1 MAILESPVVAVGA
14 EQGWSAA
21 EEGLSLASPE
31 LRDDA
36 TIERLLE
43 VERGKDLLRFS
54 TAGSVDDGKSTLI
67 GRLLYDSR
75 SVYDDHVQS
84 VTRNSA
90 IDFAQLTDGLRAER
104 EQGITI
110 DVAYR
115 YFSTAK
121 RKFIIADTPGHEQYT
136 RNMATGASTADVA
149 IVLVDARKGI
159 LDQTRRHACIA
170 ALLGIPL
177 VIAAV
182 NKMDLVG
189 FSEEVF
195 NEHRKG
201 LEALARQLEIPELIA
216 IPVSALDGDNVVH
229 RSSRISWYDGPSLL
243 ELLETVPLAIDRAAT
258 QKKTALRLAVQ
269 RVIRPHQ
276 DFRGFAGQI
285 AAGTVRPGDE
295 VIALPS
301 GIRTRV
307 RTITTWE
314 GDLEVAR
321 APQSVTLTLEDEAD
335 ISRGDMIAAVESKPQ
350 RASRLEATVV
360 WMHARPLRAGAT
372 YLLKH
377 TTQTVRARVAEIRSR
392 MDVEHLEK
400 RPAEALELNAIGDV
414 VLETSR
420 PLLVDRYRENRIT
433 GSLILID
440 PADNAT
446 AGAGMVLAARAD
458 AVLGATPGAVVE
470 LGQRGELARDLEQ
483 RLLDAGVVVV
493 RTRVTDRE
501 RLAALGHAGSVV
513 IAEGGDAGKVT
524 IAVFAHGAEEPRED
538 FTMEGVSSI
547 VGELRRAGVI
557 QDEREEG

>member
-1 MAILESPVVAVGA
+1 MATAVTETLHARGAPMEAPLTVEEVLEA
-14 EQGWSAA
+14 
-21 EEGLSLASPE
+21 
-31 LRDDA
+31 
-36 TIERLLE
+36 
-43 VERGKDLLRFS
+43 ERGKGLLRFS

-67 GRLLYDSR
+67 GRMLYDSR
-75 SVYDDHVQS
+75 SVYDDHIRS
-84 VTRNSA
+84 VTKDRA

-115 YFSTAK
+115 FFSTAK

-170 ALLGIPL
+170 ALLGIPV

-182 NKMDLVG
+182 NKMDLVD
-189 FSEEVF
+189 FSQEVF
-195 NEHRKG
+195 RRHQRD
-201 LEALARQLEIPELIA
+201 LQALAGRLGIPELIA

-229 RSSRISWYDGPSLL
+229 RSARTPWYAGASLL
-243 ELLETVPLAIDRAAT
+243 ELLETVPLAIERART
-258 QKKTALRLAVQ
+258 GFRLAVQ
-269 RVIRPHQ
+269 RVVRPNQ

-295 VIALPS
+295 VVALPS

-307 RTITTWE
+307 KSITTWE
-314 GDLEVAR
+314 GDLESAQ

-335 ISRGDMIAAVESKPQ
+335 ISRGDMIAAADSMPQ

-360 WMHARPLRAGAT
+360 WMHAKPLLPGAT
-372 YLLKH
+372 CLLKH

-392 MDVEHLEK
+392 MDVEQLEK
-400 RPAEALELNAIGDV
+400 KPAEALELNAIGEV

-420 PLLVDRYRENRIT
+420 PLLVDLYRENRIT

-446 AGAGMVLAARAD
+446 AGAGMVLAAGAAPAVP
-458 AVLGATPGAVVE
+458 AVLAARAGALRAEGHGAVVE
-470 LGQRGELARDLEQ
+470 LGRHGELAAVLEQ
-483 RLLDAGVVVV
+483 RLLDAGAVVV
-493 RTRVTDRE
+493 RTRVRDLE
-501 RLAALGHAGSVV
+501 KLAALGHAGAVV
-513 IAEGGDAGKVT
+513 IAEGGDAGTAKLV
-524 IAVFAHGAEEPRED
+524 VFAHGAEEPREE
-538 FTMEGVSSI
+538 FTMEGVDSMMA
-547 VGELRRAGVI
+547 ELRRAGVI
-557 QDEREEG
+557 RDGQEGR

>member
-1 MAILESPVVAVGA
+1 MATAVTEILHASGVPMEAPLTV
-14 EQGWSAA
+14 
-21 EEGLSLASPE
+21 EEV
-31 LRDDA
+31 
-36 TIERLLE
+36 LE
-43 VERGKDLLRFS
+43 AERGKGLLRFS

-67 GRLLYDSR
+67 GRMLYDAR
-75 SVYDDHVQS
+75 SVYDDQIRS
-84 VTRNSA
+84 VTRDQA

-170 ALLGIPL
+170 ALLGIPV

-182 NKMDLVG
+182 NKMDLVD

-195 NEHRKG
+195 RRHERD
-201 LEALARQLEIPELIA
+201 LQALAARLEIPELIA
-216 IPVSALDGDNVVH
+216 VPVSALDGDNVVH
-229 RSSRISWYDGPSLL
+229 RSGRTPWYGGASLL
-243 ELLETVPLAIDRAAT
+243 ELLETVPLAIERART
-258 QKKTALRLAVQ
+258 GFRLPVQ
-269 RVIRPHQ
+269 RVVRPNQ

-285 AAGTVRPGDE
+285 AAGTVRPGDA
-295 VIALPS
+295 VVALPS

-307 RTITTWE
+307 KSITTWE
-314 GDLEVAR
+314 GDLATAG

-360 WMHARPLRAGAT
+360 WMHAKPLRAGAT

-501 RLAALGHAGSVV
+501 RLAALGHAGAVV